1 MKIDQNFQLDDF
13 QKEAIEALEGENSV
27 LVTAP
32 TSSGKTLIAEYAIAK
47 ALKSSKRVYYTAPI
61 KALCNQKFRDF
72 SDEFGFN
79 NVGLVT
85 GDHSIR
91 NDSRILVMT
100 TEVLRNMLYSSKGV
114 PEDLYCVVLDEI
126 HFLED
131 PYRGAVWEEIILTLP
146 KEILLV
152 ALSATVSNSDEL
164 NDWIISVRGNNSQIT
179 RNTRP
184 VPLKG
189 HYLAT
194 EKNKSHRLVR
204 IPVLKNGKPN
214 SKGAIFK
221 TVNRGKGRKFS
232 YRWTTP
238 RRSEVVLELQKNQML
253 PAIFF
258 IFSRKGCDDARD
270 AMVRYSYSL
279 NTKNESDRAV
289 AYAEN
294 RIAVLSAEEKELLK
308 VDTLLEGFKKGF
320 ASHHAGLLPLFK
332 QTIEE
337 LFSEGLLKVVFATET
352 LAVGINMPARS
363 VVIEKVSKFN
373 GETHD
378 ILKPSQFTQ
387 LTGRA
392 GRRGID
398 EEGHTLTCWSPF
410 ITFDEVV
417 DLTTSK
423 DFRLSSAFTPTYNMI
438 ANLLA
443 TRTEEEATRLL
454 ASSFAQFQKER
465 NPKTSNRNLLEEV
478 SARRHVLEKNGMAHG
493 WKLTEIGEPLT
504 RIFNE
509 HDLLITKSISEGIF
523 KDLREEELAA
533 LVSCFVYNNRRHDRK
548 IRKQQTHWSFA
559 SERIEKL
566 LLLNREI
573 SEIEDSYK
581 IESIVNPDPG
591 FAQVIHDWV
600 LGSELSD
607 VLTEEFSGGEFVRNL
622 RLSMDLLKQI
632 SNVLP
637 SESRKTALSAIDLIE
652 RGVVVVNMEFDSILS
667 KEAESQMI

>member
-72 SDEFGFN
+72 SEEFGFN

-363 VVIEKVSKFN
+363 VVIEKVTKFN

-387 LTGRA
+387 
-392 GRRGID
+392 
-398 EEGHTLTCWSPF
+398 
-410 ITFDEVV
+410 
-417 DLTTSK
+417 
-423 DFRLSSAFTPTYNMI
+423 
-438 ANLLA
+438 
-443 TRTEEEATRLL
+443 
-454 ASSFAQFQKER
+454 
-465 NPKTSNRNLLEEV
+465 
-478 SARRHVLEKNGMAHG
+478 
-493 WKLTEIGEPLT
+493 
-504 RIFNE
+504 
-509 HDLLITKSISEGIF
+509 
-523 KDLREEELAA
+523 
-533 LVSCFVYNNRRHDRK
+533 
-548 IRKQQTHWSFA
+548 
-559 SERIEKL
+559 
-566 LLLNREI
+566 
-573 SEIEDSYK
+573 
-581 IESIVNPDPG
+581 
-591 FAQVIHDWV
+591 
-600 LGSELSD
+600 
-607 VLTEEFSGGEFVRNL
+607 
-622 RLSMDLLKQI
+622 
-632 SNVLP
+632 
-637 SESRKTALSAIDLIE
+637 
-652 RGVVVVNMEFDSILS
+652 
-667 KEAESQMI
+667 